1 MRKIHRML
9 SKKIKDMEFRRKLI
23 VTFFIIGVFPML
35 ILGIFSYVQ
44 TRKLLV
50 KQEENSMHDF
60 IVQST
65 MSMENQIQIYNNLSD
80 YIAYNQT
87 ISQIISYD
95 YNGYYDMYKQF
106 TNVLDPMLTSVKYFN
121 ADVNQLTI
129 YNNRDIEKHD
139 TTLAPLT
146 EIENEDW
153 YSKIYDN
160 NRQIMWI
167 IDKDNNRAFSV
178 RKMPLLDA
186 SDDKGIL
193 YIDVSY
199 DKLFES
205 FKQMTNDNYGVYILD
220 EDGNVIFEY
229 SDFDEEHQSE
239 ILDYDQLEIE
249 IEINKGRD
257 ETSYTI
263 VSETTDSD
271 WQIILYKPNKAI
283 SDSIWS
289 MILLVIL
296 VTLCCIG
303 GSAVISAYLSR
314 IIVSDIEKLTKN
326 MKEVE
331 AGNLVINVT
340 SDSKDEVGNLITG
353 FGNMINRINT
363 LINENYKGEISQ
375 KESEMRALQA
385 QINPHFL
392 YNSLSLINWKALETD
407 QQDISRLT
415 LLLSTF
421 YRTAL
426 NKGDNILSIR
436 DELSNVKS
444 YIDIQLMMHDNE
456 FDVVMDV
463 DEDIL
468 EYSTLNL
475 LLQPLVENAIDHG
488 IDLKTEGRGVITI
501 SGKSE
506 GDKIILAVGDN
517 GIGMNEVQV
526 ASMLTKQSRGYGI
539 RNVHERIRLL
549 FGKEYGL
556 KTKSEIG
563 VGTTVEVIIPKR
575 TM

>member
-9 SKKIKDMEFRRKLI
+9 SKRIKDMEFRRKLI
-23 VTFFIIGVFPML
+23 VTFFIIGVFPTL

-50 KQEENSMHDF
+50 KQEEGSMHDF
-60 IVQST
+60 IIQSA
-65 MSMENQIQIYNNLSD
+65 MSMDNQIQIYNNLSD

-87 ISQIISYD
+87 ISQVISYD
-95 YNGYYDMYKQF
+95 YDAYYDMYKQF
-106 TNVLDPMLTSVKYFN
+106 TNVLDPMLTSIKYFN
-121 ADVNQLTI
+121 KGVNQLTI
-129 YNNRDIEKHD
+129 YTKKAIEKHD
-139 TTLAPLT
+139 ATLAPIT
-146 EIENEDW
+146 EIENEGW
-153 YSKIYDN
+153 YNKIYDN

-167 IDKDNNRAFSV
+167 IDKGNKKAFSV

-220 EDGNVIFEY
+220 EDNNVIFEY
-229 SDFDEEHQSE
+229 SDFDEEYQSE
-239 ILDYDQLEIE
+239 ILDYEQLELE
-249 IEINKGRD
+249 MYKNRN
-257 ETSYTI
+257 ETSYAI
-263 VSETTDSD
+263 VSETTDAG
-271 WQIILYKPNKAI
+271 WQIILYKPNEEI
-283 SDSIWS
+283 SNSIWS
-289 MILLVIL
+289 MILAVIL

-303 GSAVISAYLSR
+303 GSAMISAYLSK

-340 SDSKDEVGNLITG
+340 SDSKDELGNLITG

-444 YIDIQLMMHDNE
+444 YMDIQLMMHDNQ
-456 FDVVMDV
+456 FDVVIDV

-488 IDLKTEGRGVITI
+488 IDLKTDGRGVITI

-506 GDKIILAVGDN
+506 DDKIILSVSDN
-517 GIGMNEVQV
+517 GIGMDEVQV
-526 ASMLTKQSRGYGI
+526 ASMLTKQSSGYGV
-539 RNVHERIRLL
+539 RNVNERIRLL
-549 FGKEYGL
+549 FGNEYGL
-556 KTKSEIG
+556 KIKSEIG
-563 VGTTVEVIIPKR
+563 VGTTIQIIIPKR